1 MTWVND
7 KVKAYMI
14 KQENKLAADLEGSF
28 DLPVFVDEA
37 SEDELPADNNYFL
50 IVYGDLFQTN
60 TEGNLSQ
67 EVYVVFI
74 SEDNP
79 QIESQS
85 IDIVTLGVRVSGF
98 VFSRSIKER
107 IQKGETDDFFNR
119 VTFIFRRLLKHER

>member
-1 MTWVND
+1 
-7 KVKAYMI
+7 MI